1 MSYYQL
7 PDHTHIADVSLQRSD
22 RGYAVT
28 AAFVTL
34 PERAADE
41 PYTDTRTWHVES
53 SNLWRDLGSAGWAMD
68 HYDRLVDGHR
78 IHAEPS
84 IGSTQ
89 TLPEMLAVAA
99 SRAHAC
105 ASDSERQAHNDIV
118 ELRAQLREYTHPH
131 TAHPT
136 PRCNRPATTYWPSN
150 STSAPISALPRS
162 TTRNTPSRSTTTS
175 SPTPN
180 TATTAPNDPATTAA
194 SNADA
199 DHHHST

>member
-28 AAFVTL
+28 ADFVTL
-34 PERAADE
+34 PERGIDE

-53 SNLWRDLGSAGWAMD
+53 LNLWRDLGSAGWAMD

-84 IGSTQ
+84 VGSTQ

-118 ELRAQLREYTHPH
+118 ELRAQLRENTHPSVAAPATDVH
-131 TAHPT
+131 DAARRAARLAVRDHPT
-136 PRCNRPATTYWPSN
+136 DPRQATGGPRTGPASSPYRPPTPG
-150 STSAPISALPRS
+150 RS
-162 TTRNTPSRSTTTS
+162 TEH
-175 SPTPN
+175 
-180 TATTAPNDPATTAA
+180 A
-194 SNADA
+194 SGRD
-199 DHHHST
+199 

>member
-1 MSYYQL
+1 MSYYHV

-34 PERAADE
+34 PERAIDE

-84 IGSTQ
+84 VGSTLA
-89 TLPEMLAVAA
+89 LPEI
-99 SRAHAC
+99 S
-105 ASDSERQAHNDIV
+105 
-118 ELRAQLREYTHPH
+118 PW
-131 TAHPT
+131 
-136 PRCNRPATTYWPSN
+136 PRTGHRPA
-150 STSAPISALPRS
+150 PR
-162 TTRNTPSRSTTTS
+162 TLNARPTTTS
-175 SPTPN
+175 SSSVPSCASTPTPTPRTPTPPCN
-180 TATTAPNDPATTAA
+180 WPAT
-194 SNADA
+194 
-199 DHHHST
+199 ST

>member
-1 MSYYQL
+1 MSYYHV

-34 PERAADE
+34 PERAIDE

-131 TAHPT
+131 TARPDPT
-136 PRCNRPATTYWPSN
+136 LQPAGHHLLAEQQHLGADQRPAPQRYEQHPE
-150 STSAPISALPRS
+150 PVHYDQLPD
-162 TTRNTPSRSTTTS
+162 TP
-175 SPTPN
+175 
-180 TATTAPNDPATTAA
+180 
-194 SNADA
+194 
-199 DHHHST
+199 HHYRDNGPERPGHHRGLER